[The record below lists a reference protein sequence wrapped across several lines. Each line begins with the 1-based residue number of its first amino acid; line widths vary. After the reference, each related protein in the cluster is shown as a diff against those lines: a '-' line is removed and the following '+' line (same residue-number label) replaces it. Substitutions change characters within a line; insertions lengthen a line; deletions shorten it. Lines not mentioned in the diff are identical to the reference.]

1 MVIGLQV
8 VRLLPQSATC
18 QTFGWGE
25 ESVRNSQ
32 TVLVKTMKDSGNKD
46 HVIRLSEQPGLEPVL
61 EQHHDRELSFE
72 FSLGLFDTNNPVYG
86 PAEEEFRRRM
96 QKKKMKRGPRL

>member
-1 MVIGLQV
+1 MVMGLQV

-32 TVLVKTMKDSGNKD
+32 TVLVKTMKDSANKD
-46 HVIRLSEQPGLEPVL
+46 HIIRLSEQPGQEPVL
-61 EQHHDRELSFE
+61 EQRQPSFD
-72 FSLGLFDTNNPVYG
+72 FSLGLYDTNNPVND

-96 QKKKMKRGPRL
+96 QRKKKKRGPRL